1 MKIAIAARFRPYT
14 HHLGNFALLP
24 ASSLAIQAYPN
35 LLRVFAVEHELC
47 EIGKIDFSFAGPID
61 DFTVQTDL
69 EKNRIVIWGKAR
81 QGFFRYFLSPA
92 GARQMALAWDR
103 QPQAV
108 NWQATSGLLAD
119 GLMQTNSLC
128 RLFLGISK
136 QGNWERIKERLLL
149 AEILPY
155 WHAFAMRVPVAFPV
169 LEQRS
174 LAAECQ
180 NAIQLQERLTAGTH
194 LKNLFLAGFKG
205 IFVPRLQ
212 DEEHQG
218 FLLPVSESMTS
229 MALLNASKDLIE
241 SLFFHFNDREL
252 RLLPCLPPELHCG
265 RMTGVKLE
273 NILLDFEWTKKKM
286 RRMMLLTDKSEAL
299 RVLLPKD
306 IHSFRLTTKENEKG
320 ALYSNGSEIL
330 LEPGVTY
337 LCDRF
342 E

>member
-14 HHLGNFALLP
+14 HSLGSFALLP

-35 LLRVFAVEHELC
+35 LLKVFAVEHGLS
-47 EIGKIDFSFAGPID
+47 EIGIIDFSFAGPID
-61 DFTVQTDL
+61 DYTVQTDL
-69 EKNRIVIWGKAR
+69 EKNRIAIWGKAR

-92 GARQMALAWDR
+92 GARQIALSWDK
-103 QPQAV
+103 QPQTAS
-108 NWQATSGLLAD
+108 WQATPGLLAER
-119 GLMQTNSLC
+119 LPQPAPLC

-136 QGNWERIKERLLL
+136 QGNWERIRERLLL

-155 WHAFAMRVPVAFPV
+155 WHAFAIRVPALAYVP
-169 LEQRS
+169 EQNS

-180 NAIQLQERLTAGTH
+180 HAIQQQERLNAGTH
-194 LKNLFLAGFKG
+194 LQNLFLAGFKG

-218 FLLPVSESMTS
+218 FSKQVSEYMAP
-229 MALLNASKDLIE
+229 MALLNASKNMIE
-241 SLFFHFNDREL
+241 SLFYLFDGREL

-265 RMTGVKLE
+265 RMIGVKLG

-286 RRMMLLTDKSEAL
+286 RRMMLLTDRSETL

-306 IHSFRLTTKENEKG
+306 IHSFRLSKKEHEKG
-320 ALYSNGSEIL
+320 AVYNNGSEIL